1 MLAVVSTTVN
11 VVLGGRPAPPRGVR
25 DPARRYHSSNRF
37 PAGDALT
44 NSFIDLRSDTLT
56 TPTPAMRRAM
66 AEAEV
71 GDDVFGE
78 DPTVRSLEERCA
90 EMFGM
95 EAGLLVASGTQ
106 GNLCSLLTH
115 CRPRQEVIV
124 DGGCHVVTW
133 EVGGWASLAGVTM
146 ASVDAPGGVLT
157 SDLIRGAVKPGNVHL
172 VDSRLVWI
180 ENTHNT
186 AGGTCTPPERMAELT
201 QTAHD
206 LGLRVHVDGAR
217 IFNAAA
223 ALECSVADL
232 AQGADSVQ
240 FCLSKGLGAPVGSL
254 LLGSRD
260 YIVEARRVRKMVGGG
275 MRQAG
280 VLAAAG
286 HVALDEIP
294 QRLPQDHANAR
305 LLAELLS
312 DTPGLTV
319 DPDGVATNLVF
330 FDIGC
335 ELGPPT
341 AFEARLAAAGVRV
354 VGFDETGRCR
364 AVTYHQ
370 VSTDDIQRAAAIIH
384 DCAENPGG

>member
-1 MLAVVSTTVN
+1 
-11 VVLGGRPAPPRGVR
+11 
-25 DPARRYHSSNRF
+25 
-37 PAGDALT
+37 
-44 NSFIDLRSDTLT
+44 
-56 TPTPAMRRAM
+56 MRRAM

-90 EMFGM
+90 EMFGL

-115 CRPRQEVIV
+115 CHPRQEVIV

-133 EVGGWASLAGVTM
+133 EVGGWASLAGVTL
-146 ASVDAPGGVLT
+146 ATVQAPGGVMT
-157 SDLIRGAVKPGNVHL
+157 SDLIRSAVKAANVHL

-186 AGGTCTPPERMAELT
+186 AGGTCTPPHRMAELI
-201 QTAHD
+201 QTAHE

-232 AQGADSVQ
+232 AQSADSVQ

-254 LLGSRD
+254 LLGSHA
-260 YIVEARRVRKMVGGG
+260 YIHEARRVRKMVGGG

-319 DPDGVATNLVF
+319 DPDAVTTNLVF
-330 FDIGC
+330 FDIGP
-335 ELGPPT
+335 ELGPPSHF
-341 AFEARLAAAGVRV
+341 AARLETAGVRV

-370 VSTDDIQRAAAIIH
+370 VSTDDIQRAAAVIH
-384 DCAENPGG
+384 DCAESSGG

>member
-1 MLAVVSTTVN
+1 ML
-11 VVLGGRPAPPRGVR
+11 
-25 DPARRYHSSNRF
+25 
-37 PAGDALT
+37 
-44 NSFIDLRSDTLT
+44 NSRIDLRSDTLT
-56 TPTPAMRRAM
+56 TPTPTMRRAM

-124 DGGCHVVTW
+124 DVGCHVVTW

-146 ASVDAPGGVLT
+146 ATVKAPGGVMT

-186 AGGTCTPPERMAELT
+186 AGGACTSPERMAELT

-223 ALECSVADL
+223 ALECPVADL
-232 AQGADSVQ
+232 VQGADSVQ

-260 YIVEARRVRKMVGGG
+260 YVVEARRVRKMVGGG

-319 DPDGVATNLVF
+319 DPDAVATNLVF
-330 FDIGC
+330 FDIGP
-335 ELGPPT
+335 ELGLPT
-341 AFEARLAAAGVRV
+341 EFEARLDAAGVRV
-354 VGFDETGRCR
+354 VGFNETGRCR

-370 VSTDDIQRAAAIIH
+370 ISTDDIQRAAEIIH
-384 DCAENPGG
+384 DCAVTSGG

>member
-1 MLAVVSTTVN
+1 M
-11 VVLGGRPAPPRGVR
+11 
-25 DPARRYHSSNRF
+25 
-37 PAGDALT
+37 
-44 NSFIDLRSDTLT
+44 IDLRSDTLT

-115 CRPRQEVIV
+115 CRPRQEVIAER
-124 DGGCHVVTW
+124 GCHVVTW
-133 EVGGWASLAGVTM
+133 EVGGWASLVGVTM
-146 ASVDAPGGVLT
+146 AAVDAPNGILT
-157 SDLIRGAVKPGNVHL
+157 RDLIRGAVKAPNVHL

-186 AGGTCTPPERMAELT
+186 AGGTCTPPDRMDELVR
-201 QTAHD
+201 TAHD

-232 AQGADSVQ
+232 MQGADSVQ

-254 LLGSRD
+254 LLGSHN
-260 YIVEARRVRKMVGGG
+260 YIHEARRVRKMVGGG

-319 DPDGVATNLVF
+319 DPDAVATNLVF
-330 FDIGC
+330 FDIGP
-335 ELGPPT
+335 ELGLPT
-341 AFEARLAAAGVRV
+341 EFEARLDAAGVRV
-354 VGFDETGRCR
+354 VGFNETGRCR

-370 VSTDDIQRAAAIIH
+370 VSTDDIQRAAEIIH
-384 DCAENPGG
+384 DCAVDVGG

>member
-1 MLAVVSTTVN
+1 
-11 VVLGGRPAPPRGVR
+11 
-25 DPARRYHSSNRF
+25 
-37 PAGDALT
+37 
-44 NSFIDLRSDTLT
+44 
-56 TPTPAMRRAM
+56 MRRAM

-90 EMFGM
+90 EMFGL

-106 GNLCSLLTH
+106 GNLCALLTH
-115 CRPRQEVIV
+115 CRPRQEVIA
-124 DGGCHVVTW
+124 DRSCHVVTW

-146 ASVDAPGGVLT
+146 ATVEAPDGVMT
-157 SDLIRGAVKPGNVHL
+157 SDLIRGAVKAANVHL
-172 VDSRLVWI
+172 VDSRLVWL
-180 ENTHNT
+180 ENTHNA
-186 AGGTCTPPERMAELT
+186 AGGTCTPPERMAELSE
-201 QTAHD
+201 TARA

-223 ALECSVADL
+223 ALDVPVADL
-232 AQGADSVQ
+232 VQGADSVQ

-254 LLGSRD
+254 LLGSHD
-260 YIVEARRVRKMVGGG
+260 YIHEARRVRKMVGGG

-294 QRLPQDHANAR
+294 PLLPQDHANAR

-312 DTPGLTV
+312 DTPGLAV
-319 DPDGVATNLVF
+319 DPDAVATNLVF
-330 FDIGC
+330 FDIGP
-335 ELGPPT
+335 ELGPPSVF
-341 AFEARLAAAGVRV
+341 AARLEDAGVRL

-370 VSTDDIQRAAAIIH
+370 VSTDDIQRAGEIIH
-384 DCAENPGG
+384 DCAVSVGG